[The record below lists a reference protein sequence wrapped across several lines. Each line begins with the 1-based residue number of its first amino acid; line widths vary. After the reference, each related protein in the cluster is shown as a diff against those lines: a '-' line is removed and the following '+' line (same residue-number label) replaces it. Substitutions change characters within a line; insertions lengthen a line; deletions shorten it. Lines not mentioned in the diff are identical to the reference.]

1 MSMLVIVAIVG
12 AVGGMLVFVAGFV
25 GAAPFRT
32 LEIEPGATLT
42 TAQITGFVRVLKTYL
57 TWSLV
62 LFGIG
67 GIFVVAAFLIMIFA
81 LI

>member
-25 GAAPFRT
+25 GAAPFKA

-67 GIFVVAAFLIMIFA
+67 GIFVVAAFLTMIFA

>member
-1 MSMLVIVAIVG
+1 MSMLVIVAIIG
-12 AVGGMLVFVAGFV
+12 AVGGLLVFIAGFT
-25 GAAPFRT
+25 GAAPFRA

-42 TAQITGFVRVLKTYL
+42 TSQITAVLRVLKTYL

-67 GIFVVAAFLIMIFA
+67 GILIVAAFLVMIFA

>member
-1 MSMLVIVAIVG
+1 MSLVVVAILG

-32 LEIEPGATLT
+32 LEIPPGATLS
-42 TAQITGFVRVLKTYL
+42 TAQITAVVRVLKTYL
-57 TWSLV
+57 TWSLI

-67 GIFVVAAFLIMIFA
+67 GIFVVSAFLVMIFA